1 MWIKRANK
9 CEKSNIEETEKPRFI
24 KKFQT
29 TKSVSKAVLEISALG
44 IFSLEINGRK
54 IQEYFMPGYTNYNKF
69 VYLCRYDLTQDMQKE
84 NILCVTVGDGWFS
97 GRLGYFRAKTFGTEL
112 CLYAKLTITYQDGS
126 SEIIQTDESWKVQDS
141 EILHA
146 DFFDGQEIDERLRKD
161 PSQIYNLLPN
171 AIFAKEERTFRLYDM
186 EPIVCVR
193 TLQPKI
199 LKKSNKLLL
208 DFEQNFAGVVAFD
221 AIGESGKKIIIR
233 HAEVLDENGELY
245 VANLRRAS
253 CTDTLVLSDKP
264 AHFAPEFTYHG
275 FRYAEISVE
284 NGDISDV
291 EISNIQ
297 GLVYSQ
303 DLKRTGYFECSNEI
317 VNKIYQN
324 VYWGQISNFISVP
337 TDCPQRDE
345 RLGWTGDAQ
354 IFCDTAMYNA
364 DCEKFYKSY
373 LDLVRADCLEN
384 GSVPGF
390 VPFECRI
397 ERGTHGTPCWGD
409 AIAVM
414 PYMHYLAYGDISII
428 QDNLPAAK
436 KWIEYYRSYLEEGV
450 VRNVFTFGDWLFI
463 GEETDK
469 DALSQ
474 CCYGYS
480 LSLVA
485 KMCAW
490 VGEDGSVYER
500 WYEEAKAAFR
510 NTYVQA
516 DGTLQGDT
524 QTIYAVAYSIGFM
537 SADEIKKPFINTIRR
552 RGDTI
557 TTGFVGVK
565 FLLPVLC
572 ELGATELAYKLITQT
587 KFPSWGYCI
596 ENGATTI
603 WERWNG
609 YTKEHGFFDPS
620 MNSFN
625 HYSLGSC
632 VYWLYA
638 YVLGIRLTD
647 KSATQGELLIKPVFS
662 KALSWAK
669 GSYQTKKGK
678 ISVAW
683 EYEENNISLVVEAD
697 ASLCLNYDFGAHS
710 ILSKE
715 CKNNTTIF
723 KLSK

>member
-1 MWIKRANK
+1 MWIKRAHK

-24 KKFQT
+24 KRFPIIKNLSRAQ
-29 TKSVSKAVLEISALG
+29 LEISALG
-44 IFSLEINGRK
+44 IFALEINGRK

-69 VYLCRYDLTQDMQKE
+69 VNLCSYDLTQDMQKD
-84 NILCVTVGDGWFS
+84 NMLCVTVADGWFS
-97 GRLGYFRAKTFGTEL
+97 GRLGYFRSKTFGTEL
-112 CLYAKLTITYQDGS
+112 CLYAKLTLTYQDGS
-126 SEIIQTDESWKVQDS
+126 TQIIQSDESWKVQDS

-146 DFFDGQEIDERLRKD
+146 DFFDGQDIDERLRKD
-161 PSQIYNLLPN
+161 PAQVYDTLPN
-171 AIFAKEERTFRLYDM
+171 AVFAEENRTFHPYEM
-186 EPIVCVR
+186 EPVVCVH
-193 TLQPKI
+193 TLQPEV
-199 LKKSNKLLL
+199 LKKANKLLL
-208 DFEQNFAGVVAFD
+208 DFKQNFAGVVSFD
-221 AIGESGKKIIIR
+221 VSGKSGQKIIIR

-245 VANLRRAS
+245 IANLRRAS
-253 CTDTLVLSDKP
+253 CTDTLILSDKP

-284 NGDISDV
+284 NDDV
-291 EISNIQ
+291 SKVNISNIQ

-303 DLKRTGYFECSNEI
+303 ALQRTGFFECSNEI

-364 DCEKFYKSY
+364 DCDKFYKHY

-384 GSVPGF
+384 GSVPAF
-390 VPFECRI
+390 APFECRM
-397 ERGTHGTPCWGD
+397 ERGTHGAPCWGD
-409 AIAVM
+409 AIAIM
-414 PYMHYLAYGDISII
+414 PYMHYLAYGDIAIVK
-428 QDNLPAAK
+428 DNLPAAK
-436 KWIEYYRSYLEEGV
+436 KWIEYYNNYLENGV
-450 VRNVFTFGDWLFI
+450 VRDLFTYGDWLFI
-463 GEETDK
+463 AEETDK

-480 LSLVA
+480 LRLVA

-490 VGEDGSVYER
+490 VGEDGSKYQQLYEK
-500 WYEEAKAAFR
+500 AKAAFR
-510 NTYVQA
+510 ATYVQA

-537 SADEIKKPFINTIRR
+537 SADEIRKPFVNTIRR
-552 RGDTI
+552 RGDTL

-572 ELGATELAYKLITQT
+572 DLGETELAYKLITQT
-587 KFPSWGYCI
+587 KYPSWGYCI

-609 YTKEHGFFDPS
+609 YTKEDGFFDPS

-638 YVLGIRLTD
+638 YVLGIRLTQE
-647 KSATQGELLIKPVFS
+647 SATQGKLLIKPTFS
-662 KALSWAK
+662 ETLTWAK
-669 GSYQTKKGK
+669 GRYQTRKGNVR
-678 ISVAW
+678 VAW
-683 EYEENNISLVVEAD
+683 KYEENNISFTVEAD
-697 ASLCLNYDFGAHS
+697 AALLLEYDFGAHAVLAKERKGDAV
-710 ILSKE
+710 IFTLSK
-715 CKNNTTIF
+715 
-723 KLSK
+723 